1 MRPPIILKTI
11 LDILFLFV
19 IFGTIIFLILV
30 GIFMWNSEGSIPF
43 RVNDNLI
50 NSLNAEAYTVLGFV
64 LLSRI
69 LFIFTVYKFK
79 YLVRLFFKGKF
90 LSVEQ
95 VRLIKII
102 GRLIVVVAL
111 LDTVPGVI
119 YQTFF
124 EPSPR
129 RVDYGLASVDSFW
142 FIIAI
147 GLFFMFLS
155 KIFENAR
162 LMKEENELTI

>member
-1 MRPPIILKTI
+1 MKPPIILKTI

-19 IFGTIIFLILV
+19 IFGTVIFLILV
-30 GIFMWNSEGSIPF
+30 GIFMWNSEGSLPF

-50 NSLNAEAYTVLGFV
+50 SSLNAEAYTVLGFV
-64 LLSRI
+64 LVSRL
-69 LFIFTVYKFK
+69 LFIYTVYKFK

-95 VRLIKII
+95 VKLIRII
-102 GRLIVVVAL
+102 GRLIILVAL
-111 LDTVPGVI
+111 LNTVPKVI

-147 GLFFMFLS
+147 GLFFLFLS

>member
-19 IFGTIIFLILV
+19 IFGTVIFIIFI
-30 GIFMWNSEGSIPF
+30 GIFIWNSEGSIPL
-43 RVNDNLI
+43 RVNDNLLTA
-50 NSLNAEAYTVLGFV
+50 LNAEAYTVLGFV
-64 LLSRI
+64 LVSRI
-69 LFIFTVYKFK
+69 LFIYTVYKFK
-79 YLVRLFFKGKF
+79 YLVRLFFKGKL

-95 VRLIKII
+95 VRLVKVI
-102 GRLIVVVAL
+102 GRLIVAVAL
-111 LDTVPGVI
+111 LNTVPGFI
-119 YQTFF
+119 YKTFF

-162 LMKEENELTI
+162 IMKEENELTV

>member
-1 MRPPIILKTI
+1 MKPPIILKTI

-30 GIFMWNSEGSIPF
+30 GIFMWNSEGSLPF

-50 NSLNAEAYTVLGFV
+50 SSLNSEAYTVLGFV
-64 LLSRI
+64 LAGRF
-69 LFIFTVYKFK
+69 LFIYTVYKFK

-95 VRLIKII
+95 VQLIKII
-102 GRLIVVVAL
+102 GRLIIVVAL
-111 LDTVPGVI
+111 LNTVPGVI

-147 GLFFMFLS
+147 GLFFIFLS

>member
-1 MRPPIILKTI
+1 MKPPIILKTI

-19 IFGTIIFLILV
+19 IFGTIIFIIFV
-30 GIFMWNSEGSIPF
+30 GIFIFNSEGSIPF

-50 NSLNAEAYTVLGFV
+50 ASLNAEAYTVLGFV

-69 LFIFTVYKFK
+69 LFIYTVYKFK

-90 LSVEQ
+90 LNVEQ
-95 VRLIKII
+95 VKLTRII
-102 GRLIVVVAL
+102 GQLIIIVAL

-124 EPSPR
+124 EQSPR
-129 RVDYGLASVDSFW
+129 RVDYGLASADSFW

-147 GLFFMFLS
+147 GLFFLFLS

-162 LMKEENELTI
+162 IMKEENELTV

>member
-19 IFGTIIFLILV
+19 IFGTVIFIILV
-30 GIFMWNSEGSIPF
+30 GIFMMNSEGSIPF

-50 NSLNAEAYTVLGFV
+50 ASLNAEAYTVLAFV
-64 LLSRI
+64 LVSRI
-69 LFIFTVYKFK
+69 IFIYTVYKFK

-90 LSVEQ
+90 LNVEQ
-95 VRLIKII
+95 VKLTKII
-102 GRLIVVVAL
+102 GQLIIVVAL

-124 EPSPR
+124 EQSPR
-129 RVDYGLASVDSFW
+129 QENYGLASVDSFW

-162 LMKEENELTI
+162 IMKEENELTI